1 MPAKLHTYTPFDTR
15 EETRKQEILPVLSF
29 ENVNPIRGR
38 KRRRI
43 VEKKRGGGGRR
54 GIVNYFAA
62 ELIEIID
69 LS

>member
-43 VEKKRGGGGRR
+43 VEKKRGRGRR

>member
-43 VEKKRGGGGRR
+43 VEKKGGGEEG
-54 GIVNYFAA
+54 GG
-62 ELIEIID
+62 L
-69 LS
+69 